1 MKTTIKVADNI
12 YEGYAQETYNQG
24 HINKTSAIENCE
36 TSAIGRA
43 LASAGFVGSEF
54 ASANEVENAIKQQKN
69 GVSVIPKKT
78 TKPFNSEQ
86 PLNWSEDTR
95 ESKVGFGKY
104 SQMKWKEIPKA
115 YLDFIVSKM
124 DNQEI
129 KAKASAELIYRTAE
143 STKPVKKTVKVDREQ
158 EQFEKEHG
166 LFDNAPI
173 EVHTNDTEEEVKNYA
188 INRNQ

>member
-1 MKTTIKVADNI
+1 
-12 YEGYAQETYNQG
+12 
-24 HINKTSAIENCE
+24 
-36 TSAIGRA
+36 
-43 LASAGFVGSEF
+43 
-54 ASANEVENAIKQQKN
+54 
-69 GVSVIPKKT
+69 
-78 TKPFNSEQ
+78 
-86 PLNWSEDTR
+86 
-95 ESKVGFGKY
+95 
-104 SQMKWKEIPKA
+104 
-115 YLDFIVSKM
+115 M